1 MLQGL
6 CPAAVLVDEVLHGA
20 VDHEGHRAHLKGVL
34 RLLLEA
40 VYRVAL
46 LEDLHTLEAHDG
58 QQHQHDHDEDAG
70 DQTIHRRKLA

>member
-6 CPAAVLVDEVLHGA
+6 CPAAFVLDDGGDGAVGTLHGSYDGSVRIA
-20 VDHEGHRAHLKGVL
+20 LTLHGVNG
-34 RLLLEA
+34 
-40 VYRVAL
+40 VAL